1 MKKKVIIISVLVVLV
16 LRTVKWMLPVNRLV
30 SFHGNYNKRSADDSY
45 DFIIVGSGTAGS
57 VLANR
62 LSADPSHRVLLLEAG
77 GSDDDLRIKVPS
89 AFY

>member
-1 MKKKVIIISVLVVLV
+1 MQS
-16 LRTVKWMLPVNRLV
+16 RLETN
-30 SFHGNYNKRSADDSY
+30 HENYNKRREDGRY

-62 LSADPSHRVLLLEAG
+62 LSTDPNHTVLLLEAG
-77 GSDDDLRIKVPS
+77 GPDDDIRIKVPS